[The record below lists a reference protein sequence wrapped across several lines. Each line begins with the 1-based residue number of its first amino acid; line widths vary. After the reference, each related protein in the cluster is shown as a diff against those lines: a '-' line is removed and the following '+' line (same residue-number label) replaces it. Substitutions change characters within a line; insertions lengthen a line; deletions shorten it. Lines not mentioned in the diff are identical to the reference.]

1 MSTANFFFF
10 ITEAIT
16 NIRRSA
22 MMSFITV
29 STIAVA
35 LVMMGGFLLATMNM
49 ESFLQQMQ
57 AEALVT
63 AYLSPEA
70 TIDEGNNLKMRMLS
84 LSEIEDIQLVTP
96 DQAAR
101 ELFSDPDD
109 QQLLQIGITSD
120 MNPLP
125 TTLRI
130 RMKPGVELKPFLE
143 RVKNEPLIN
152 NFSYGEDLFKQFKGL
167 SHLLWITSLLIVILL
182 GLASLFIVYNT
193 VRLTLFMRR
202 EEIIIMKLVGATNW
216 FVRGPFVVEGFIQ
229 GTIGSLL
236 AILILF
242 SSYHFVMGQL
252 AMLIPFFATNI
263 GFDEVFKLSTKLLM
277 MGVILGISG
286 SLISLRDINSFS
298 KSSPEGV

>member
-1 MSTANFFFF
+1 MSTANFTFF

-29 STIAVA
+29 STIAIA
-35 LVMMGGFLLATMNM
+35 LVMMGGFLLVTMNM

-63 AYLSPEA
+63 AYLNPEA

-84 LSEIEDIQLVTP
+84 LSEIEVIQLVTP

-143 RVKNEPLIN
+143 RIKAEPLIA

-167 SHLLWITSLLIVILL
+167 SHLLWITSLMIVILL

-236 AILILF
+236 AILVLF
-242 SSYHFVMGQL
+242 SSYHFVMAQL
-252 AMLIPFFATNI
+252 ALLIPFFATNI

-277 MGVILGISG
+277 MGIILGISG